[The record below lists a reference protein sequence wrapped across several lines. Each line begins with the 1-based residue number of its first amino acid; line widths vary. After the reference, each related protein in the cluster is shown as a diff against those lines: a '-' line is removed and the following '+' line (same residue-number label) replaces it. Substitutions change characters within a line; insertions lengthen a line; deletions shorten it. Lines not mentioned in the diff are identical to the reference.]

1 MVYNTAMF
9 NPYIAVPVAVWAI
22 TQLAKFTVTA
32 IRGNLDLRNL
42 YASGGMPSVHSAVV
56 CSLAT
61 TALVVDGYTSHLF
74 GFTLIFAG
82 IVMYDSLGVRRAA
95 GEQGAAINMI
105 VASLRHDKV
114 RLDEPDLEVREVLGH
129 KPNEVV
135 VGALVGII
143 LALIFNY
150 QHIMP
155 LINWLATTPS
165 HIELFV
171 YVAIAALLIIAGF
184 VQQLILRRRG
194 SEALS
199 SLSRRLMLLCET
211 IGVLMAVFAVCAF
224 ERVNYLSSRFCF
236 LASILAFIIWGTWL
250 YLANRHR
257 LPAALALEADTARK
271 EKWLPKPKKHKR
283 KKR

>member
-1 MVYNTAMF
+1 MAMF

-61 TALVVDGYTSHLF
+61 TALVVDGYPSHLF

-95 GEQGAAINMI
+95 GEAINMI
-105 VASLRHDKV
+105 VSSLRHDKV

-129 KPNEVV
+129 EPNEVV
-135 VGALVGII
+135 VGALVGIL
-143 LALIFNY
+143 LALVFNY
-150 QHIMP
+150 QHITP
-155 LINWLATTPS
+155 LTNWLATIPS

-171 YVAIAALLIIAGF
+171 YLAIAVILIVGGLLQHA
-184 VQQLILRRRG
+184 ILSRRG
-194 SEALS
+194 SEALAA
-199 SLSRRLMLLCET
+199 LSRRVLLLCET
-211 IGVLMAVFAVCAF
+211 IGVLMAVFVVCAF
-224 ERVNYLSSRFCF
+224 EKVNYLSSRFCP
-236 LASILAFIIWGTWL
+236 LASIVVFLVWGTWI

-257 LPAALALEADTARK
+257 VPEALALEAETARK
-271 EKWLPKPKKHKR
+271 EKWLPKGKKHKR

>member
-1 MVYNTAMF
+1 MF

-32 IRGNLDLRNL
+32 IRGNLDLRYL

-61 TALVVDGYTSHLF
+61 TALVVDGYSSHLF

-114 RLDEPDLEVREVLGH
+114 RLDKPDLEVREVLGH
-129 KPNEVV
+129 KPDEVA

-143 LALIFNY
+143 LALVFNY
-150 QHIMP
+150 QHISP
-155 LINWLATTPS
+155 LTTWLGAIPGR
-165 HIELFV
+165 IELIV
-171 YVAIAALLIIAGF
+171 YAVIAGILIIGGII
-184 VQQLILRRRG
+184 QHQLLRRRG

-199 SLSRRLMLLCET
+199 ALSRRLLFLCET
-211 IGVLMAVFAVCAF
+211 IGVLMAVFVVSAF
-224 ERVNYLSSRFCF
+224 ERVNYLSMRFYF
-236 LASILAFIIWGTWL
+236 LASILALVIWGSWL
-250 YLANRHR
+250 YLSNRHR
-257 LPAALALEADTARK
+257 LPAALALESEAARK
-271 EKWLPKPKKHKR
+271 EKWLPKPKKKR

>member
-1 MVYNTAMF
+1 MAMF

-22 TQLAKFTVTA
+22 TQLTKFTVTA

-61 TALVVDGYTSHLF
+61 TALVVDGYSSHLF

-105 VASLRHDKV
+105 VGSLRHDKV

-129 KPNEVV
+129 KPNEVA
-135 VGALVGII
+135 VGAIVGIL
-143 LALIFNY
+143 LALVFNY
-150 QHIMP
+150 QHISP

-165 HIELFV
+165 HVELFV
-171 YVAIAALLIIAGF
+171 YAAIAAILILGGII
-184 VQQLILRRRG
+184 QHQILRRRG
-194 SEALS
+194 SEALAA
-199 SLSRRLMLLCET
+199 LSRRIMLACET
-211 IGVLMAVFAVCAF
+211 IGVLMAIFVVCAF
-224 ERVNYLSSRFCF
+224 EKVNYLSSRFCC
-236 LASILAFIIWGTWL
+236 LASILAILIWATWI
-250 YLANRHR
+250 YLNNRNR
-257 LPAALALEADTARK
+257 LPVALAQEAETARK
-271 EKWLPKPKKHKR
+271 DKWLPKAKKQKR

>member
-61 TALVVDGYTSHLF
+61 TALVVDGYSSHLF
-74 GFTLIFAG
+74 GFTLVFAG

-114 RLDEPDLEVREVLGH
+114 RLDEPDLEVREVMGH
-129 KPNEVV
+129 RPNEVA
-135 VGALVGII
+135 VGALVGIFF
-143 LALIFNY
+143 ALLFNY
-150 QHIMP
+150 QHIQP
-155 LINWLATTPS
+155 LINWLGVTPS

-171 YVAIAALLIIAGF
+171 YLAIAVVLILGGV
-184 VQQLILRRRG
+184 VQQQILRRRG
-194 SEALS
+194 SETLS
-199 SLSRRLMLLCET
+199 SLGRRLLLLGET
-211 IGVLMAVFAVCAF
+211 IGILLGVFAVCAF
-224 ERVNYLSSRFCF
+224 EKVDYLSSRFCF
-236 LASILAFIIWGTWL
+236 LASILIFLIWGTWL

-257 LPAALALEADTARK
+257 VPAALALEAEAARK
-271 EKWLPKPKKHKR
+271 EKWLPKGKKNKR

>member
-1 MVYNTAMF
+1 MF

-61 TALVVDGYTSHLF
+61 TALVVDGYSSHLF

-129 KPNEVV
+129 KPKEVA
-135 VGALVGII
+135 VGALVGIF
-143 LALIFNY
+143 LALVFNY
-150 QHIMP
+150 QHVQP

-171 YVAIAALLIIAGF
+171 YAAIAAILIIVGAIQYG
-184 VQQLILRRRG
+184 ILRRRG
-194 SEALS
+194 SEALAS
-199 SLSRRLMLLCET
+199 FSRRLLLLFET
-211 IGVLMAVFAVCAF
+211 TGIVLAVFVICAF
-224 ERVNYLSSRFCF
+224 EKVNYLSSRFCCLAAIVAF
-236 LASILAFIIWGTWL
+236 LIWGTWL
-250 YLANRHR
+250 YLANRRR
-257 LPAALALEADTARK
+257 LPAALALEAETARK
-271 EKWLPKPKKHKR
+271 EKWLPKGKKQKR